1 MSSIRVLR
9 RRIRSVQST
18 QQITKAMEMVAAS
31 KLRRAQK
38 AAESARPYG
47 RAMAAILEHLA
58 AASTARDH
66 PLFAVHEKGP
76 ILLVVN
82 SADRGLCGSFN
93 TNVNRLAVEFLKAR
107 QGEEVELLLLG
118 KKAGEYFRRRS
129 WPIAGTYRDFG
140 GKLDLPRAQE
150 ITDDLIRRFTAG
162 EAREVHILTTRFVTT
177 LVRRVVVEQFLPIVA
192 APAAG
197 EEEASAMEYIFEPSP
212 ARIYETLLPRYA
224 LTRVM
229 EAMLESFASEH
240 SARMVAM
247 GSASSN
253 AEEMIADLT
262 LLRNRIRQAA
272 ITKEISELVGGAE
285 ALR

>member
-66 PLFAVHEKGP
+66 PLFAVRDRGP
-76 ILLVVN
+76 ALLVVI

-93 TNVNRLAVEFLKAR
+93 TNVIRHAVEFLKAR
-107 QGEEVELLLLG
+107 RGEEVELLLLG
-118 KKAGEYFRRRS
+118 KKAVEYFRRRS
-129 WPIAGTYRDFG
+129 WRIAGVYRDFG
-140 GKLDLPRAQE
+140 GKLDLARAQE

-162 EAREVHILTTRFVTT
+162 EAR
-177 LVRRVVVEQFLPIVA
+177 
-192 APAAG
+192 
-197 EEEASAMEYIFEPSP
+197 
-212 ARIYETLLPRYA
+212 
-224 LTRVM
+224 
-229 EAMLESFASEH
+229 
-240 SARMVAM
+240 
-247 GSASSN
+247 
-253 AEEMIADLT
+253 
-262 LLRNRIRQAA
+262 
-272 ITKEISELVGGAE
+272 
-285 ALR
+285 

>member
-47 RAMAAILEHLA
+47 AAMAAILEQLA
-58 AASTARDH
+58 AASAVRDH
-66 PLFAVHEKGP
+66 PLFAVREKGP

-93 TNVNRLAVEFLKAR
+93 TNIIRHAAEFLRAR
-107 QGEEVELLLLG
+107 SGEEVELLLLG
-118 KKAGEYFRRRS
+118 KKAVEYFRRRH
-129 WPIAGTYRDFG
+129 WRIAGVHRDFG
-140 GKLDLPRAQE
+140 GKLDLARAQE

-162 EAREVHILTTRFVTT
+162 EARAVHILTTRFVTT

-192 APAAG
+192 APAAAEG
-197 EEEASAMEYIFEPSP
+197 EAAAVEYIFEPSP
-212 ARIYETLLPRYA
+212 AEIYATLLPRYA

-229 EAMLESFASEH
+229 AAMLESFASEH

-247 GSASSN
+247 GSASTN